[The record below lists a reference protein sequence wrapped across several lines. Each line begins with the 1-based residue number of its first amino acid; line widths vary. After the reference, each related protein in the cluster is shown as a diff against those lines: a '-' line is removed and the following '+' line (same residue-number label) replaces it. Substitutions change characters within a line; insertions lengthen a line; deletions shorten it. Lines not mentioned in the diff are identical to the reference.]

1 MICKMSEIT
10 LEDLK
15 LSELVEY
22 SNNAKEHPADQVEK
36 IRDSIVSFDYLD
48 PIAVDENNIII
59 EGHGRLMALK
69 QINSDMT
76 KKIKVLRITGMTEAG
91 KKAYRIAHNKLNA
104 DSGFDLDK
112 LGKEFNALEDS
123 DFFGDTGFSTG
134 EISEVWEKKD
144 TSEITDSDKTT
155 VIEHTC
161 PECGHNWEQ
170 EIKKS
175 NKRL

>member
-1 MICKMSEIT
+1 MSEIS
-10 LEDLK
+10 LEELK

-22 SNNAKEHPADQVEK
+22 SNNTKEHPAEHVEK
-36 IRDSIVSFDYLD
+36 IRDSIISFDYLD

-69 QINSDMT
+69 QISSDKD
-76 KKIKVLRITGMTEAG
+76 KKVKVLRITGMTEDG
-91 KKAYRIAHNKLNA
+91 KKAYRIAHNKINA

-112 LGKEFNALEDS
+112 LGKEFNALEDT

-134 EISEVWEKKD
+134 EISSIWDKKD
-144 TSEITDSDKTT
+144 DTSAITDTDKTT

-161 PECGHNWEQ
+161 PECGNKWEQ

-175 NKRL
+175 NSIK